1 MRNTALVLALAAMAA
16 TGAAQTIE
24 DVSLGELWY
33 GDPVTEEDLVGRV
46 VLIEM
51 WGKN

>member
-1 MRNTALVLALAAMAA
+1 MRKALSILALASLSVA
-16 TGAAQTIE
+16 GAAQTIE

-33 GDPVTEEDLVGRV
+33 GDPVSKEDLAGRV
-46 VLIEM
+46 VFIEM